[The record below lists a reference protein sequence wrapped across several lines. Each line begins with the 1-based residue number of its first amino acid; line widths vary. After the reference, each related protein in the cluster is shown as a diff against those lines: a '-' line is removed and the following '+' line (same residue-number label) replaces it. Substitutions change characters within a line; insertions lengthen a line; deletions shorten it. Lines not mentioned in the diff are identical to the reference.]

1 MRFVI
6 IKRLHCIHAHSACIF
21 FQKHFREI
29 DEMKKA
35 EVALKDEL
43 EKKDFLLRRQADTI
57 LAQKSEID
65 RQKYVTTAKTCNIL

>member
-1 MRFVI
+1 
-6 IKRLHCIHAHSACIF
+6 
-21 FQKHFREI
+21 
-29 DEMKKA
+29 MKKA